1 MPRAKSVSAGA
12 DDAARRRSIAFLNWA
27 HALDHFV
34 LLIFPTV
41 VIGLEVIY
49 QRPYSE
55 LIALSSTAFLAF
67 GIFSLPAGWLADRW
81 SRRNMM
87 AAFFLGCGVSLAAA
101 GLAPN
106 LTMLAVAMFALGIFA
121 AIYHPVGMAMLIEA
135 SGAKGRTLAFNGV
148 CGNLG
153 VSLAAGISGAL
164 AYWVSWRAAFFAPA
178 VVLVV
183 SGIFYIWMTPDDS
196 HHAKSRVSKP
206 AVPLT
211 AKLAFMLFGL
221 FIVIALS
228 AGLAFNVL
236 TIALPK
242 IVDERL
248 SADLPLVMVGSIA
261 TAVLVCG
268 ALAQL
273 IVGRVVEWLAPHTS
287 TNVAMLPIATSD
299 TSLVMPS
306 STIFGSAMV
315 STLNTSP
322 AVNAMNR
329 NRPNSMA
336 KDVSLVA
343 IGSIATLVLV
353 CGAIAQLAVGR
364 LVERISAPNLF
375 VAVTAFGFAGN
386 LWATYA
392 TGIPLL
398 VALAVAVAAIY
409 GQVTV
414 NDIILARYTADA
426 WRGRVYAVR
435 YFTLFISAGIAIAMI
450 SLLHKSG
457 GFAMVLGA
465 NSVVALAMFLAALG
479 LVTLIYGIEARH
491 AAAQPAE

>member
-1 MPRAKSVSAGA
+1 MTPLQSPAAFDEV
-12 DDAARRRSIAFLNWA
+12 ARRRSIGFLNWA

-34 LLIFPTV
+34 LLIYPTV
-41 VIGLEVIY
+41 VIGLEVVY
-49 QRPYSE
+49 GLPYSE

-87 AAFFLGCGVSLAAA
+87 AAFFLGCGVSLAAI

-106 LTMLAVAMFALGIFA
+106 LVMLGVAMFALGVFA

-153 VSLAAGISGAL
+153 VSLAAGISAAL
-164 AYWVSWRAAFFAPA
+164 AYWISWRAAFFAPA
-178 VVLVV
+178 AV
-183 SGIFYIWMTPDDS
+183 SFATGIVYLWLTPADL
-196 HHAKSRVSKP
+196 HHAKTRKSVP

-211 AKLAFMLFGL
+211 PRLAFMLFGL

-228 AGLAFNVL
+228 AGLTFNVL

-248 SADLPLVMVGSIA
+248 SNDLPLVLVGGIA

-273 IVGRVVEWLAPHTS
+273 IVGRAVEWVAPHT
-287 TNVAMLPIATSD
+287 IFATV
-299 TSLVMPS
+299 T
-306 STIFGSAMV
+306 G
-315 STLNTSP
+315 
-322 AVNAMNR
+322 
-329 NRPNSMA
+329 
-336 KDVSLVA
+336 
-343 IGSIATLVLV
+343 IGFL
-353 CGAIAQLAVGR
+353 
-364 LVERISAPNLF
+364 
-375 VAVTAFGFAGN
+375 GN
-386 LWATYA
+386 LWAAYA
-392 TGIPLL
+392 NGVSLL
-398 VALAVAVAAIY
+398 IALAIAVAAIY

-414 NDIILARYTADA
+414 NDMIMARYTADA

-435 YFTLFISAGIAIAMI
+435 YFLLFISAGAAIGMI
-450 SLLHKSG
+450 SLLHQSG
-457 GFAMVLGA
+457 GFTLVL
-465 NSVVALAMFLAALG
+465 
-479 LVTLIYGIEARH
+479 ERECDDR
-491 AAAQPAE
+491 AAAVPDDARPGRHDRQRRGQAPRHPAGGISGYRRRSISAMAAAGARSLASWMK

>member
-1 MPRAKSVSAGA
+1 MTAATSGNSVQT
-12 DDAARRRSIAFLNWA
+12 DDQARRRSIAFLNWA
-27 HALDHFV
+27 HAIDHFV
-34 LLIFPTV
+34 LLIYPTV

-87 AAFFLGCGVSLAAA
+87 AAFYFGCGVSLVGA

-106 LTMLAVAMFALGIFA
+106 PAMLAVAMFALGIFA

-196 HHAKSRVSKP
+196 HHAKTRVSKP

-228 AGLAFNVL
+228 AGLTFNVL

-248 SADLPLVMVGSIA
+248 SADLPLV
-261 TAVLVCG
+261 LV
-268 ALAQL
+268 
-273 IVGRVVEWLAPHTS
+273 
-287 TNVAMLPIATSD
+287 
-299 TSLVMPS
+299 
-306 STIFGSAMV
+306 
-315 STLNTSP
+315 
-322 AVNAMNR
+322 
-329 NRPNSMA
+329 
-336 KDVSLVA
+336 
-343 IGSIATLVLV
+343 GSIATLVLV
-353 CGAIAQLAVGR
+353 CGALAQLTVGR
-364 LVERISAPNLF
+364 LVELVPPHIIF
-375 VAVTAFGFAGN
+375 AVVTGLGFLGN
-386 LWATYA
+386 LWAAYA
-392 TGIPLL
+392 NGVTLL
-398 VALAVAVAAIY
+398 VALAIAIAAIY

-414 NDIILARYTADA
+414 NDMILARYTADA

-435 YFTLFISAGIAIAMI
+435 YFTLVIGSGAAIGMIA
-450 SLLHKSG
+450 LLHKSG
-457 GFAMVLGA
+457 GFSLVLGVNA
-465 NSVVALAMFLAALG
+465 VIALLMFLCTLALV
-479 LVTLIYGIEARH
+479 LLIVSIEARQE
-491 AAAQPAE
+491 ASRVP

>member
-1 MPRAKSVSAGA
+1 MTAPARPTAAPSTE
-12 DDAARRRSIAFLNWA
+12 AARLREISFLNLA
-27 HALDHFV
+27 HGLDHFV
-34 LLIFPTV
+34 LLIYPTV
-41 VIGLEVIY
+41 VIGLELIFK
-49 QRPYSE
+49 RPYSE
-55 LIALSSTAFLAF
+55 LIALSSAAFISF

-87 AAFFLGCGVSLAAA
+87 AAFYFGCGGSLIAIA
-101 GLAPN
+101 LAPN
-106 LTMLAVAMFALGIFA
+106 LVMLAIAMFMLGVFA

-135 SGAKGRTLAFNGV
+135 SGANGRTLAFNGV

-164 AYWVSWRAAFFAPA
+164 AYWINWRAAFFAPA
-178 VVLVV
+178 LVLLA
-183 SGIFYIWMTPDDS
+183 SGAVYVWLTPDDR
-196 HHAKSRVSKP
+196 HHANKRVSKP

-211 AKLAFMLFGL
+211 AKVMAMLFGL
-221 FIVIALS
+221 FLFIALA
-228 AGLAFNVL
+228 AGLVFNVL

-242 IVDERL
+242 IVDEG
-248 SADLPLVMVGSIA
+248 M
-261 TAVLVCG
+261 T
-268 ALAQL
+268 
-273 IVGRVVEWLAPHTS
+273 
-287 TNVAMLPIATSD
+287 
-299 TSLVMPS
+299 
-306 STIFGSAMV
+306 
-315 STLNTSP
+315 
-322 AVNAMNR
+322 
-329 NRPNSMA
+329 

-353 CGAIAQLAVGR
+353 CGAITQLAVGR

-392 TGIPLL
+392 TGIPLMM
-398 VALAVAVAAIY
+398 ALAVAVAAIY

-457 GFAMVLGA
+457 GFALVLGV
-465 NSVVALAMFLAALG
+465 NSIVALAMFLATLG
-479 LVTLIYGIEARH
+479 LVTLIYGIETRH